1 MSAPDRTEKNRL
13 HRLAKSQQ
21 EIDRQWHPEH
31 DDEDHEQRADRL
43 RRERERRR
51 TDRARLA
58 YQASEQTGYHPDGI
72 RNLVQAMEHPEGPEG
87 PDWRAYEPSRNNR
100 CTRW

>member
-1 MSAPDRTEKNRL
+1 MSATDRTEKNRL

-43 RRERERRR
+43 RTERDRRR
-51 TDRARLA
+51 TDRARVA
-58 YQASEQTGYHPDGI
+58 YQASERTGYHPDG
-72 RNLVQAMEHPEGPEG
+72 LKALAAAMEEPEE
-87 PDWRAYEPSRNNR
+87 PDWRAYEPSTNNR
-100 CTRW
+100 NLRW